1 MVQTRAF
8 ESKSQKVG
16 KKDDLK
22 IQDSDGDL
30 KIVQTRQAGLTLDF
44 CSSRDTAMDRN
55 THILLWSTY
64 KQIILSH
71 FVNCNNCMLCWL
83 SLLVMMMI
91 LVMMMMMLQ
100 AAMISRCNPDN

>member
-30 KIVQTRQAGLTLDF
+30 KIVQTRQAKLALPLT
-44 CSSRDTAMDRN
+44 S
-55 THILLWSTY
+55 
-64 KQIILSH
+64 
-71 FVNCNNCMLCWL
+71 
-83 SLLVMMMI
+83 
-91 LVMMMMMLQ
+91 
-100 AAMISRCNPDN
+100 AAAATRPRTETPI